1 MWGCVCLILY
11 VCVSLNV
18 SVSLCVLSC
27 YNVCVFFNWV
37 FFSLCVICVCVF
49 NCVCFSLFVLS
60 CVCVFN
66 CVCMCLFSYSLLR
79 FKPARCCSVLNRP
92 ITGGLCVERL
102 LFLVVPVVTTSNT
115 PSHSRGVRSA
125 GSKTIQLEIGD
136 RIPTLPLARNTP
148 CASN

>member
-1 MWGCVCLILY
+1 MCYPVIMCVCFLTG
-11 VCVSLNV
+11 CF
-18 SVSLCVLSC
+18 SLCVLF
-27 YNVCVFFNWV
+27 VCVF
-37 FFSLCVICVCVF
+37 LT
-49 NCVCFSLFVLS
+49 VCFSLFVLS

-115 PSHSRGVRSA
+115 PSHSRGVRFGRKQNDPIRDRRQDPNAAFSPEHTLCVQLAPHSA
-125 GSKTIQLEIGD
+125 AAP
-136 RIPTLPLARNTP
+136 R
-148 CASN
+148 